1 MEKKEKEEE
10 REKLKKEKEE
20 EKEKLKKEKLEEK
33 ERQKREKE
41 MEKEEAAKKKQE
53 EKVTTKYFLR
63 AIGFFNGINFTKKE
77 ISNSNPETEIN
88 SFFIFSL

>member
-63 AIGFFNGINFTKKE
+63 AIGFFNGMGSLIKRT
-77 ISNSNPETEIN
+77 
-88 SFFIFSL
+88 FSQLFPYFAMFNDVM

>member
-53 EKVTTKYFLR
+53 EKVNIRQFFTLNLNFLLYFFLVFYPLGREGKTRKSQSRKTK
-63 AIGFFNGINFTKKE
+63 
-77 ISNSNPETEIN
+77 
-88 SFFIFSL
+88 

>member
-1 MEKKEKEEE
+1 ME
-10 REKLKKEKEE
+10 KKEKEE

-53 EKVTTKYFLR
+53 EKVFNLELS
-63 AIGFFNGINFTKKE
+63 IFFH
-77 ISNSNPETEIN
+77 
-88 SFFIFSL
+88 FFVKLMCSIYYHSKF

>member
-53 EKVTTKYFLR
+53 EKVNRKYSPFFTLNLNFLLY
-63 AIGFFNGINFTKKE
+63 FFLVFYPLGREGKTRK
-77 ISNSNPETEIN
+77 S
-88 SFFIFSL
+88 